1 MTHLCRFTSMKTPDR
16 SFRRHVRLSTPQVIL
31 VNLALALLLFYMTFL
46 AGSQQTDNNIMCRL
60 SSALCLYFLLVAFG
74 WMLVEGVVHYFVTVI
89 VIYNFSPRRVLKIA
103 IATWGEFNHVLHLNN
118 EFKQIDD

>member
-1 MTHLCRFTSMKTPDR
+1 MTHLCRFTSIKTPDR
-16 SFRRHVRLSTPQVIL
+16 SSRRHVRLSTPQVIL

-60 SSALCLYFLLVAFG
+60 SSALSLYFLLVAFG

-118 EFKQIDD
+118 EFQQIDD